1 MDDDDDDRRRVRG
14 RCCSVGESYVELS
27 SGMVVRFILERS
39 LRVCRVGG
47 FGTRQ
52 LRHRVLNQKYSIIS
66 RTMYKT
72 YYFRDEASK

>member
-1 MDDDDDDRRRVRG
+1 MLLGRG
-14 RCCSVGESYVELS
+14 ELCRAFKRHGGEV
-27 SGMVVRFILERS
+27 ILERS
-39 LRVCRVGG
+39 LDVCRVGG